1 MHDEAP
7 PDLFGFT
14 PHPASDSDKRSL
26 KPEAAQAKRSPLQ
39 REFDRLSARIEE
51 GQALLAAWM
60 QQPAV
65 MLRKYNA
72 QMEPALRDLGEAQ
85 KTLIVQLDALLT
97 SPPKGLRM
105 TARRREALTDCL
117 LDLIDAVM
125 EGVPDDNPID
135 ATLIEIHNRYSDDPI
150 DPHAQDDEDEQEA
163 EIIALFGQMFGEG
176 SIERGADESH
186 EDFKERA
193 RARLF
198 EAMEAEQRKEDA
210 KRQKRAEKRSAKK
223 HAKKH
228 GKTQPASD
236 DSDTSPG
243 PDLLRTLYRKLASSI
258 HPDREHD
265 VSEKARKTEAMQ
277 SLNNAYQSKDLLS
290 LLKLHHQTLQTDAT
304 SDALAEDTLRE
315 YNALLKA
322 QLKSLESEI
331 AVAIHEAVP
340 PGIALAR
347 GRVKRPEQL
356 ERLMD
361 EDIRKTA
368 FVAESIRMT
377 VRDLN
382 DPKRRTQAIND
393 LVEMTEANRFEDDFD
408 GMLDEFLR

>member
-1 MHDEAP
+1 MHDEDT

-14 PHPASDSDKRSL
+14 PPTDSGTGDKSL
-26 KPEAAQAKRSPLQ
+26 KTTAADAKRSPLQ
-39 REFDRLSARIEE
+39 REFDRLSTRIEE
-51 GQALLAAWM
+51 SQALLAAWKR
-60 QQPAV
+60 QPAV
-65 MLRKYNA
+65 MLQKYNA

-85 KTLIVQLDALLT
+85 KSLIVQLDALLT

-105 TARRREALTDCL
+105 TARRRDALTDCL
-117 LDLIDAVM
+117 LDLIDAVI
-125 EGVPDDNPID
+125 EDGPDD
-135 ATLIEIHNRYSDDPI
+135 TLIDIHNRYSDDPI
-150 DPHAQDDEDEQEA
+150 DPDAADDEAEQTA
-163 EIIALFGQMFGEG
+163 EIVALFRQMFGED

-186 EDFKERA
+186 EDFVERA
-193 RARLF
+193 KARLF
-198 EAMEAEQRKEDA
+198 EAMEAEQRREEDE
-210 KRQKRAEKRSAKK
+210 RRKRADKRAAKK
-223 HAKKH
+223 NARKG
-228 GKTQPASD
+228 GKTSSTLGDEGPAS
-236 DSDTSPG
+236 PK

-265 VSEKARKTEAMQ
+265 LSEKARKTETMQ

-290 LLKLHHQTLQTDAT
+290 LLKLHHRMLQTDAT

-322 QLKSLESEI
+322 QLKSLESDI
-331 AVAIHEAVP
+331 AIAIHEAVP
-340 PGIALAR
+340 PGIALPR

-368 FVAESIRMT
+368 FVAENMRMA

-382 DPKRRTQAIND
+382 DPKRRTQAINE
-393 LVEMTEANRFEDDFD
+393 LVEMSEASRYA
-408 GMLDEFLR
+408 DEFDEMLGQYFR